1 MISRKNFPSKRC
13 GQERTMGKKANKES
27 NGNRT
32 ANYRVLVKQA
42 LSLDVSGWG
51 VGDLTI
57 QGAKCWI
64 AIKPAHS
71 ELAKQR
77 EIGGSSL
84 AIEFET
90 EEGADLTG
98 SASGRMSTALAA
110 MSDTFIAAREME
122 SPAAG
127 VDHGL
132 ISIWFVWSVFGHPN
146 SARTETWKTVKKGR
160 ENPEYAPVFEWM
172 AFRLRGFGRN
182 LGTRRP
188 SGKSIVYLF
197 ARAAT
202 NDMNARTLSN

>member
-1 MISRKNFPSKRC
+1 LAGDGCDLHCVASQQINDLASRILRC
-13 GQERTMGKKANKES
+13 GAACRHQRETKWEPQRETHRCQQVVGRIAGNDQPQELSVQKMRLGTRDGQES
-27 NGNRT
+27 EQGVQRQSNC
-32 ANYRVLVKQA
+32 K
-42 LSLDVSGWG
+42 LSRASKTGAVPRRERQRCRRN
-51 VGDLTI
+51 LTI
-57 QGAKCWI
+57 QGAKCRI

-132 ISIWFVWSVFGHPN
+132 ISIWFV
-146 SARTETWKTVKKGR
+146 
-160 ENPEYAPVFEWM
+160 
-172 AFRLRGFGRN
+172 
-182 LGTRRP
+182 
-188 SGKSIVYLF
+188 
-197 ARAAT
+197 
-202 NDMNARTLSN
+202 